1 MVPESLLSGG
11 KQDSQSG
18 MGGENAAS
26 GAEPVLKKATTLAS
40 LSPAMDIF
48 SMG

>member
-1 MVPESLLSGG
+1 MGG
-11 KQDSQSG
+11 KQDGQSTG
-18 MGGENAAS
+18 NRENES
-26 GAEPVLKKATTLAS
+26 GVVEPVLKKATTLAS